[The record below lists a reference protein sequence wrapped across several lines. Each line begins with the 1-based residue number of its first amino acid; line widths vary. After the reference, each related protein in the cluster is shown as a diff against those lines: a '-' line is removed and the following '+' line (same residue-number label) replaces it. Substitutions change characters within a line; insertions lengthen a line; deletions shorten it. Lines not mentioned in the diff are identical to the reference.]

1 MNQKRNIRFLHALF
15 LLHIV
20 SLLVI
25 SGCKE
30 NRWKNY
36 SPEDR
41 IEIEKG
47 CTILTPLQFKA
58 VIRDHE
64 WQDYHGKRRPKRIHA
79 EVIDFQECPE
89 LELSKAFE
97 GKSWF
102 DFSRWPKI
110 ELIGEDELFR
120 YFKLGDTLVKEYG
133 ACAFSNPRIK
143 KKPISL
149 YYPYRR

>member
-1 MNQKRNIRFLHALF
+1 MNQKRNIRFVFAF
-15 LLHIV
+15 FFLHIV

-25 SGCKE
+25 PGCKE

-41 IEIEKG
+41 TEIEKG
-47 CTILTPLQFKA
+47 CLILTPLQFKA
-58 VIRDHE
+58 VVKDLE
-64 WQDYHGKRRPKRIHA
+64 WQDYHGKRRPNWIHA

-102 DFSRWPKI
+102 DFSGWPKI
-110 ELIGEDELFR
+110 RLTPSRSSASQTIVAPFIGTGVSGV
-120 YFKLGDTLVKEYG
+120 LGSCPLVCPF
-133 ACAFSNPRIK
+133 A
-143 KKPISL
+143 
-149 YYPYRR
+149 